1 MTRKQDTKERA
12 QELVRGVLRD
22 TFGQNV
28 DEKTVKA
35 VAKKVAKTVQL
46 EPTAKQKESA

>member
-1 MTRKQDTKERA
+1 MTRNQDPKTRA

-22 TFGQNV
+22 TFGQKV

-35 VAKKVAKTVQL
+35 VAKKVAKTVEL
-46 EPTAKQKESA
+46 EPVREKEDA

>member
-1 MTRKQDTKERA
+1 MTRNQDAKARA

-22 TFGQNV
+22 TFGQDV

-35 VAKKVAKTVQL
+35 VAKKVAKTVKL
-46 EPTAKQKESA
+46 EPKEKQRA

>member
-1 MTRKQDTKERA
+1 MTRSQDTKERA

-22 TFGQNV
+22 TFGQEV

-35 VAKKVAKTVQL
+35 VAKKVAKTVEL
-46 EPTAKQKESA
+46 EPIKHREEA